1 MRIGFGYDVHVLKPG
16 YKLVL
21 GGVEI
26 EYELG
31 LEGHSDADVLT
42 HAVMDALLG
51 AAALGDIGKLF
62 PDTDEKYRGISS
74 TKLLQRVGEVLDENG
89 YEVNNIDVTLI
100 AQKPKIAPYTEKM
113 AENISQALRIAKSAV
128 SIKATTTEHLGFE
141 GEGLGMSAGSVC
153 TIRSKQ

>member
-1 MRIGFGYDVHVLKPG
+1 MRVGFGYDVHALKPG

-31 LEGHSDADVLT
+31 LDGHSDADVLT

-74 TKLLQRVGEVLDENG
+74 IKLLQRVGEVLDENG

-113 AENISQALRIAKSAV
+113 AENISQALGIQKGAV
-128 SIKATTTEHLGFE
+128 SVKATTTEHLGFE